1 MILKLG
7 AGKPTARSAC
17 RVEFMP
23 GSGVSARLHRHAG
36 ELFYIPG
43 GELGLLAFQPPAAA
57 PPATGA
63 AGSWPSARVSHGGPG
78 LHPARRG
85 RLPGRLR
92 RSRDHAGPH
101 ALSRPER
108 QRYREEP
115 GELIRQPAQSD
126 PAATAHLRARHDI
139 R

>member
-1 MILKLG
+1 MFLKLG

-17 RVEFMP
+17 GVEFMP
-23 GSGVSARLHRHAG
+23 GSGVSARPHRHAG
-36 ELFYIPG
+36 ELFYIPANSACSPSSRQ
-43 GELGLLAFQPPAAA
+43 LAPS
-57 PPATGA
+57 ATGA

-78 LHPARRG
+78 LHPVRRG

-115 GELIRQPAQSD
+115 GELIRQPAQPD